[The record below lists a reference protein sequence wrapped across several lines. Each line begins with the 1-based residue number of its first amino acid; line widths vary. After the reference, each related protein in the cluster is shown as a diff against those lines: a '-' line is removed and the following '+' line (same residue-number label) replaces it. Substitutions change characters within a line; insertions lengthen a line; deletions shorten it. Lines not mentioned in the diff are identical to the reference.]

1 MADTAPQGGRPP
13 MTVAAQNQP
22 PPVDPGMAA
31 LNDAWGASQNQGGQR
46 IFDRLG
52 EVNGGVPQADWTQGI
67 QRPEQQMQGGRPD
80 MVVAA
85 QNQPNQGM
93 ADLNAAWADSQ
104 PDPSGGLRNRF
115 AQTMDKTGDLS
126 QPLGDVPSINGDIAQ
141 GPAGADWTQGIERPD
156 TNWTQG
162 IERPDTNWIQGIQPP
177 AASGGKWGQTI
188 ESLTGGNIRGELG
201 GITGKQAGI
210 GAGVGLGALALA
222 YGLKRRK
229 QKKENKSRMA
239 ERSKISDAAAQ
250 GQYLQGSPGNYGNSG
265 NF

>member
-1 MADTAPQGGRPP
+1 MMNDITRMMAQNDQKRLLG
-13 MTVAAQNQP
+13 AAQ
-22 PPVDPGMAA
+22 DRA
-31 LNDAWGASQNQGGQR
+31 GASQSGLAA
-46 IFDRLG
+46 LG
-52 EVNGGVPQADWTQGI
+52 
-67 QRPEQQMQGGRPD
+67 
-80 MVVAA
+80 
-85 QNQPNQGM
+85 
-93 ADLNAAWADSQ
+93 NAWGDSQ
-104 PDPSGGLRNRF
+104 P
-115 AQTMDKTGDLS
+115 
-126 QPLGDVPSINGDIAQ
+126 
-141 GPAGADWTQGIERPD
+141 
-156 TNWTQG
+156 
-162 IERPDTNWIQGIQPP
+162 
-177 AASGGKWGQTI
+177 SGGKWGQTI